1 MSKTVKKKTR
11 DTKRL
16 RLITSGFAV
25 TIEKNWY
32 SATVKF
38 KNSEIEPTQVN
49 IKPTSHDP
57 QNETIFSL
65 T

>member
-38 KNSEIEPTQVN
+38 KNSEIEPTQVS
-49 IKPTSHDP
+49 KHQTDFPRS
-57 QNETIFSL
+57 SK
-65 T
+65 